1 MQKLQPYIPY
11 LGNKF
16 RIAEDIYAVM
26 RTNFTFKNVVS
37 LFCGGGA
44 LELLLAQKGFAVLA
58 NDLDSGLIELH
69 NHLLHHG
76 NIPKD
81 FITREMFFEMKDQPN
96 WLGAYIRH
104 CWSFGNNQ
112 EDYMYSVE
120 REKGDPALLI
130 EHGSRIK
137 HLEDYRS
144 LDVSSNIRFI
154 SNDYR
159 DVDLSPYSPADTI
172 IYCDP
177 PYKGTRGYHVGEF
190 DNEAFYKWAL
200 ALPYTALI
208 SEYDMPEPFTC
219 IASFPKRQ
227 GIGNYNATVLEKL
240 YTNKPVQIGLGL

>member
-1 MQKLQPYIPY
+1 MQKSQPYIPY

-44 LELLLAQKGFAVLA
+44 LELLLAQKGFTVLA

-81 FITREMFFEMKDQPN
+81 FISREMFFEMKDKPN
-96 WLGAYIRH
+96 WLGAYVRH

-120 REKGDPALLI
+120 RENGDPALLI

-137 HLEDYRS
+137 A
-144 LDVSSNIRFI
+144 IRKK
-154 SNDYR
+154 R
-159 DVDLSPYSPADTI
+159 KLTI
-172 IYCDP
+172 I
-177 PYKGTRGYHVGEF
+177 
-190 DNEAFYKWAL
+190 
-200 ALPYTALI
+200 
-208 SEYDMPEPFTC
+208 
-219 IASFPKRQ
+219 
-227 GIGNYNATVLEKL
+227 
-240 YTNKPVQIGLGL
+240 